1 MFTKDLVYAAR
12 SLAKSP
18 VFLATAVL
26 TLALGIGASTAIFS
40 VTNAVLLRPLPYK
53 DPERLIIACGD
64 MRKRNVKDFPFSN
77 AEYFDI
83 RETDKNT
90 FEDFAGVLTGRG
102 PVLREDGTT
111 EQVRFGVITPNF
123 FRLLGA
129 TIHIGRDFSESDGQ
143 AQPPQ
148 PQPGNAPEAA
158 NAPPPPQLPTIAII
172 SYEYWQR
179 RFGGNTSILGQSI
192 KSAGGGASPQIV
204 GVLAPRFELLF
215 PPDASLER
223 LPDIWIANRLS
234 YDAANRNNVSLRII
248 GRLKPG
254 VTLERAQIAA
264 DSYSLHEQS
273 LDRILTTADWHVRLV
288 PMQQHLV
295 AEVRPAI
302 LALMGAVIFLL
313 LIACSNVANLLLV
326 RASLRER
333 ELAVRTALGGSRWR
347 LVRQM
352 LAEALLLSGLGTV
365 LGLGLAWIGIHELLV
380 IAPAN
385 LPRLDAIRID
395 PMVVAFTALAGL
407 AAAAI
412 FGVTPALRASRPDVM
427 HVLRSSGRTAG
438 LSGGRLLR
446 NSVVITEVALSFV
459 LLIGSGLM
467 FRSFLELQRI
477 NPGFDS
483 HHLLTFL
490 LIGGRGGKTPEQR
503 AAFQRETRQVLSSI
517 GGVESATAAIPF
529 PLAGAFSPVR
539 WGLEPALADPS
550 KFQAA
555 DLQIVL
561 PGYFETMRN
570 VLIDGRTFTEADNAQ
585 NRKLVLIDQVLAA
598 KAFPNQSAVGKRIL
612 TRAVTPEPEWVQVI
626 GVIGHQR
633 ESSLAVAGR
642 EQIYVTDGFFGHGAA
657 GYWAIRTAGDP
668 AKYSDAV
675 RAAIARTDPQSV
687 MADMQPMD
695 VLVDKA
701 QAGTRFSLLL
711 IGVFAV
717 IAALLAGV
725 GLYGVLATVVRQ
737 RTAEIGVR
745 MALGA
750 APASVFRLMIG
761 QGLRLSA
768 AGIGLGLIAAFG
780 LTRVMISMLV
790 GVKPTDPVTYTA
802 MVGIFL
808 GIAAFASWIPAR
820 RAATLD
826 PTRALREE

>member
-1 MFTKDLVYAAR
+1 MFTKDLLYAAR

-18 VFLATAVL
+18 VFLVTAVL
-26 TLALGIGASTAIFS
+26 TIALGIGAGTAIFS

-53 DPERLIIACGD
+53 DPERLVIACGD
-64 MRKRNVKDFPFSN
+64 MRKRNVKGFPFSN
-77 AEYFDI
+77 AEYFDL
-83 RETDKNT
+83 REAAKNT
-90 FEDFAGVLTGRG
+90 FQDFSGVFTFRG
-102 PVLREDGTT
+102 PVLRGDGTP
-111 EQVRFGVITPNF
+111 EQVHIGVVTTNF

-129 TIHIGRDFSESDGQ
+129 KIHVGRDFEDADGQ
-143 AQPPQ
+143 PQ
-148 PQPGNAPEAA
+148 QAPASGAA
-158 NAPPPPQLPTIAII
+158 NATPPQQLPTIAIL

-179 RFGGNTSILGQSI
+179 RFGGDTSILGQSI
-192 KSAGGGASPQIV
+192 KPAGGGAGPQIV

-215 PPDASLER
+215 PPDANLER
-223 LPDIWIANRLS
+223 LPDLWIAGRLA
-234 YDAANRNNVSLRII
+234 YDAADRNNVSLQVV
-248 GRLKPG
+248 GRLKNG
-254 VTLERAQIAA
+254 ITLDRAQA
-264 DSYSLHEQS
+264 DADAFSQ
-273 LDRILTTADWHVRLV
+273 DQQRQFTILKTSDWHVRLV

-295 AEVRPAI
+295 AEVKPAI

-352 LAEALLLSGLGTV
+352 LAEALLLSVCGSV
-365 LGLGLAWIGIHELLV
+365 LGLALAWIGIHELLV

-385 LPRLDAIRID
+385 LPRLDAIKID
-395 PMVVAFTALAGL
+395 PVVLAFTVLAGL

-412 FGVTPALRASRPDVM
+412 FGVVPALRASRPDVM

-438 LSGGRLLR
+438 LGAGRLLR
-446 NSVVITEVALSFV
+446 NGVVIAEVALSFV

-483 HHLLTFL
+483 HRLLTFL
-490 LIGGRGGKTPEQR
+490 LIRGRGGREPEQR
-503 AAFQRETRQVLSSI
+503 AAFQREIKQGLSQL
-517 GGVESATAAIPF
+517 GGVESVTAAIPF
-529 PLAGAFSPVR
+529 PLAGGFSPIR

-561 PGYFETMRN
+561 PGYFEAMH
-570 VLIDGRTFTEADNAQ
+570 VPLIEGRTFTEADNAPT
-585 NRKLVLIDQVLAA
+585 KKVVIIDRSLAS

-612 TRAVTPEPEWVQVI
+612 ERAITPEAEWAEVI
-626 GVIGHQR
+626 GVVGHQR
-633 ESSLAVAGR
+633 EESLATPGR
-642 EQIYVTDGFFGHGAA
+642 EQIYLVDGFFGHGAA
-657 GYWAIRTAGDP
+657 SYWAIRTTGDP
-668 AKYSDAV
+668 AKYGEAV
-675 RAAIARTDPQSV
+675 RGAMAKIDPQSV
-687 MADMQPMD
+687 ITDLQPMD
-695 VLVDKA
+695 VLVHKA

-737 RTAEIGVR
+737 RSPEIGVR

-750 APASVFRLMIG
+750 TPASVFRLLIG

-768 AGIGLGLIAAFG
+768 AGIALGLLAALG

-790 GVKPTDPVTYTA
+790 GVKPTDPITYAA
-802 MVGIFL
+802 MVAIFL
-808 GIAAFASWIPAR
+808 VIAAFASWIPAR

-826 PTRALREE
+826 PTRALRDE

>member
-1 MFTKDLVYAAR
+1 MFTKDLLYAAR

-18 VFLATAVL
+18 VFLVTAVL
-26 TLALGIGASTAIFS
+26 TIALGIGAGTAIFS

-53 DPERLIIACGD
+53 DPERLVIACGD
-64 MRKRNVKDFPFSN
+64 MRKRNVKGFPFSN
-77 AEYFDI
+77 AEYFDL
-83 RETDKNT
+83 REAAKNT
-90 FEDFAGVLTGRG
+90 FQDFSGVFTFRG
-102 PVLREDGTT
+102 PVLRGDGTP
-111 EQVRFGVITPNF
+111 EQVHIGVVTTNF

-129 TIHIGRDFSESDGQ
+129 KIHVGRDFEDADGQ
-143 AQPPQ
+143 PQ
-148 PQPGNAPEAA
+148 QAPASGAA
-158 NAPPPPQLPTIAII
+158 NATPPQQLPTIAIL

-179 RFGGNTSILGQSI
+179 RFGGDTSILGQSI
-192 KSAGGGASPQIV
+192 KPAGGGAGPQIV

-215 PPDASLER
+215 PPDANLER
-223 LPDIWIANRLS
+223 LPDLWIAGRLA
-234 YDAANRNNVSLRII
+234 YDAADRNNVSLQVV
-248 GRLKPG
+248 GRLKNG
-254 VTLERAQIAA
+254 ITLDRAQA
-264 DSYSLHEQS
+264 DADAFSQ
-273 LDRILTTADWHVRLV
+273 DQQRQFTILKTSDWHVRLV

-295 AEVRPAI
+295 AEVKPAI

-352 LAEALLLSGLGTV
+352 LAEALLLSVCGSV
-365 LGLGLAWIGIHELLV
+365 LGLALAWIGIHELLV

-385 LPRLDAIRID
+385 LPRLDAIKID
-395 PMVVAFTALAGL
+395 PVVLAFTALAGL

-412 FGVTPALRASRPDVM
+412 FGVVPALRASRPDVM

-438 LSGGRLLR
+438 LGAGRLLR
-446 NSVVITEVALSFV
+446 NGVVIAEVALSFV

-483 HHLLTFL
+483 HRLLTFL
-490 LIGGRGGKTPEQR
+490 LVGGRGGREPEQR
-503 AAFQRETRQVLSSI
+503 AAFQREIQQGLSQL
-517 GGVESATAAIPF
+517 GGVESVTAAIPF
-529 PLAGAFSPVR
+529 PLAGGFSPIR

-561 PGYFETMRN
+561 PGYFEAMH
-570 VLIDGRTFTEADNAQ
+570 VPLIEGRTFTEADNAPT
-585 NRKLVLIDQVLAA
+585 KKVVIIDRSLAS

-612 TRAVTPEPEWVQVI
+612 ERAITPEAEWAEVI
-626 GVIGHQR
+626 GVVGHQR
-633 ESSLAVAGR
+633 EESLATPGR
-642 EQIYVTDGFFGHGAA
+642 EQIYLVDGFFGHGAA
-657 GYWAIRTAGDP
+657 SYWAIRTTGDP
-668 AKYSDAV
+668 AKYGEAV
-675 RAAIARTDPQSV
+675 RGAMAKIDPQSV
-687 MADMQPMD
+687 ITDLQPMD

-737 RTAEIGVR
+737 RSPEIGVR

-750 APASVFRLMIG
+750 TPASVFRLMIG

-768 AGIGLGLIAAFG
+768 AGIALGLLAALG

-790 GVKPTDPVTYTA
+790 GVKPTDPITYAA
-802 MVGIFL
+802 MVAIFL
-808 GIAAFASWIPAR
+808 VIAAFASWIPAR

-826 PTRALREE
+826 PTRALRDE